1 MLDNEPTTEAA
12 ETAATDAAPSTR
24 RGAKKAPA
32 AKKTTATRKRTVK
45 KTAEPVPA
53 AEAVPT
59 QADDQSAD
67 PAPVK
72 KTAKTAAKAAAKKAP
87 AAKKTAA
94 KAPAKKTTKRVA
106 KKAAQ
111 DTLPDAPGAD
121 ASSSTADA
129 GPVVENAP
137 AKKATRKRTTKKAAA
152 SADAASAG
160 SSPAGAATGGLVTT
174 DSPVTDGPVASAD
187 TSGTQEV
194 AAPRKRTTRRRTTT
208 TDTTTATAPAGAD
221 GASAGTRAS
230 RASGSN
236 SAADADG
243 GAGASSS
250 DGAPAGE
257 TGARRTRRRAAA
269 PAAVL
274 FQAPTQDN
282 PAQQAPVEATP
293 LEAAAGTTPEPG
305 ADEQPTTRR
314 RTRRGAS
321 ADAEDTGAKP
331 STRRNR
337 RGAGADGAQSAAGEN
352 AAADGSHSASTG
364 TSDSRSASADP
375 HSGAYDSHSASTDS
389 RSDSA
394 DSRSAAADSH
404 SGASGSRSGSAGA
417 GAGDSRSGD
426 AADDGSARTRTR
438 RGASADGSQAADGS
452 QGGAV
457 DGSAATSG
465 DAADESGS
473 TRTRTRRSRRGA
485 ADTTVVEADG
495 QVEAEAD
502 AQTDGHPDGHADD
515 GDEGGEGTRRRRRR
529 RGGRRRRKAGDAD
542 GADDSTDEHS
552 DDDQDD
558 HDTDHSGRDNRD
570 GAGRGGKPDSGRDG
584 AKQDAAGR
592 DGSDDAVEDGDHDAN
607 DSDDDEGGSS
617 SRRRRRRRRRKGED
631 SGSAPDDPDETV
643 VRVREPRSKNTA
655 NEITAVEGST
665 RLEAKKQRRRE
676 GRAAGR
682 RRAPIVTEAEFLA
695 RRESVERTMVI
706 RSRDDLTQIAVSE
719 DNVLVEHY
727 VTTAEQTSLI
737 GNVYL
742 GRVQNV
748 LPSMEAAFID
758 IGKGRNAVLYAGE
771 VDWATLGGANGPRK
785 IEQVLKSGQ
794 SVLVQVTKDPI
805 GHKGARLT
813 NQISLP
819 GRYVVYVPRGGNGG
833 ISRKLPDTER
843 NRLKT
848 ILKDIVPDEAGV
860 IVRTAAEGASE
871 EELTADVSR
880 LQAAWEDIEK
890 KSKNGQAPQLLYGE
904 PDLLIRVVRD
914 LFTEDFAKLVISGD
928 QAYDQVRECVAGVAP
943 HLVDRVEKA
952 HSDVFAN
959 YRIDE
964 QIKKALDRKVWLPS
978 GGSLIIDRTEAMT
991 VVDVNTGKFTGSGGN
1006 LEETVTKNNLE
1017 AAEEIV
1023 RQLRLRDIGGIIVID
1038 FIDMVL
1044 ESNRDL
1050 VLRRLVECLGR
1061 DRTKHQVAEVTSLGL
1076 VQMTRKRIGT
1086 GLLEAFSE
1094 NCDHCGGRG
1103 LILHDEPKESRRRDS
1118 RGSANSSGNGGSGNG
1133 GSGNGGNGHDH
1144 GKAAQPEES
1153 GRKSSRRRR
1162 GKNRGE
1168 DEPAAEAEA
1177 PQHNGDA
1184 AQRLAQIAA
1193 ATVKKDEEPG
1203 TPVAADAGT
1212 PEPTGYPIADAE
1224 AHISPEATGFPAAE
1238 VAGADRAPAEGA
1250 AEADATEAAQNGS
1263 GKSTRRRRSS
1273 RSRSKTATEGD
1284 GTGGSTDA
1292 TELVSTHG

>member
-12 ETAATDAAPSTR
+12 GTAAPAR
-24 RGAKKAPA
+24 RTAKKTAA
-32 AKKTTATRKRTVK
+32 AKKTTAKKAATTRKRIVK
-45 KTAEPVPA
+45 EA
-53 AEAVPT
+53 AAVPT
-59 QADDQSAD
+59 QSDDQAAD
-67 PAPVK
+67 PVPATGTAK
-72 KTAKTAAKAAAKKAP
+72 KTAAKKAAQKAAAKKTAV
-87 AAKKTAA
+87 KKAAA
-94 KAPAKKTTKRVA
+94 KAPAKKTAKRAA
-106 KKAAQ
+106 KRPADQ
-111 DTLPDAPGAD
+111 DAFPELAGETPT
-121 ASSSTADA
+121 SVADA
-129 GPVVENAP
+129 GPVVESAP
-137 AKKATRKRTTKKAAA
+137 AAKKTTRKRAAKKT
-152 SADAASAG
+152 ADTALT
-160 SSPAGAATGGLVTT
+160 AT
-174 DSPVTDGPVASAD
+174 DAPVTDGPVAD
-187 TSGTQEV
+187 
-194 AAPRKRTTRRRTTT
+194 AAGNDPAAEAPARKRTSRRRTTKSAESAAPADVSADAT
-208 TDTTTATAPAGAD
+208 QATATASADAGRAD
-221 GASAGTRAS
+221 ASAGAGRPDAS
-230 RASGSN
+230 TST
-236 SAADADG
+236 
-243 GAGASSS
+243 GAG
-250 DGAPAGE
+250 
-257 TGARRTRRRAAA
+257 RAAA
-269 PAAVL
+269 SASADGSGASDAATTGADSGAEAPSTTRRSRRRPAPAAAVL
-274 FQAPTQDN
+274 FQAPTDV
-282 PAQQAPVEATP
+282 PSAQAPAGEAEVP
-293 LEAAAGTTPEPG
+293 AASPSVPEPG
-305 ADEQPTTRR
+305 ADEQPAGSRRR
-314 RTRRGAS
+314 RTRRTH
-321 ADAEDTGAKP
+321 DAETTDTQP
-331 STRRNR
+331 T
-337 RGAGADGAQSAAGEN
+337 
-352 AAADGSHSASTG
+352 
-364 TSDSRSASADP
+364 
-375 HSGAYDSHSASTDS
+375 
-389 RSDSA
+389 
-394 DSRSAAADSH
+394 
-404 SGASGSRSGSAGA
+404 
-417 GAGDSRSGD
+417 
-426 AADDGSARTRTR
+426 
-438 RGASADGSQAADGS
+438 
-452 QGGAV
+452 
-457 DGSAATSG
+457 AT
-465 DAADESGS
+465 AADETETTAADADTTSG
-473 TRTRTRRSRRGA
+473 TRSRRSRSNRA
-485 ADTTVVEADG
+485 ANR
-495 QVEAEAD
+495 QV
-502 AQTDGHPDGHADD
+502 AQTDGTDDGQQTDEVDTATADADTSGTRSRRSRSRTANRQADATAPGEDDSAADGRTGSRADTTEADADTEVDAEADGHGED
-515 GDEGGEGTRRRRRR
+515 GEEGGEGTRRRRRR
-529 RGGRRRRKAGDAD
+529 RGGRRRRKTGDAD
-542 GADDSTDEHS
+542 GADDSADEQS
-552 DDDQDD
+552 DDEQDEDADAHADDADQDG
-558 HDTDHSGRDNRD
+558 T
-570 GAGRGGKPDSGRDG
+570 A
-584 AKQDAAGR
+584 
-592 DGSDDAVEDGDHDAN
+592 
-607 DSDDDEGGSS
+607 DSDDDEAAGGS

-631 SGSAPDDPDETV
+631 SGASADDPDETV

-706 RSRDDLTQIAVSE
+706 RSREDLTQIAVSE

-727 VTTAEQTSLI
+727 VAAAEQTSLI

-871 EELTADVSR
+871 EELTSDVSR
-880 LQAAWEDIEK
+880 LQAAWEDIDK

-928 QAYDQVRECVAGVAP
+928 RAYDQVREYVEGVAP
-943 HLVDRVEKA
+943 HLADRVEKW
-952 HSDVFAN
+952 SGDGDVFAN

-1103 LILHDEPKESRRRDS
+1103 LILHDEPKESRRNGRT
-1118 RGSANSSGNGGSGNG
+1118 GQQSGNGQQ
-1133 GSGNGGNGHDH
+1133 NGHDH
-1144 GKAAQPEES
+1144 AKPAAQADDS
-1153 GRKSSRRRR
+1153 SRKSSRRRR
-1162 GKNRGE
+1162 GRGRGD
-1168 DEPAAEAEA
+1168 DEPQVAEAEA
-1177 PQHNGDA
+1177 SHNGDA

-1193 ATVKKDEEPG
+1193 ASVKKDGVEG
-1203 TPVAADAGT
+1203 TVAT
-1212 PEPTGYPIADAE
+1212 PEPTGYPVTAE
-1224 AHISPEATGFPAAE
+1224 TDQHVSPEATGFPTAEASAAQTGAAE
-1238 VAGADRAPAEGA
+1238 TA
-1250 AEADATEAAQNGS
+1250 AEADAAQDGAP
-1263 GKSTRRRRSS
+1263 KTTRRRRSS
-1273 RSRSKTATEGD
+1273 RSRSKTATESD
-1284 GTGGSTDA
+1284 STEPS
-1292 TELVSTHG
+1292 ELVTTGS